1 MIVGL
6 KASKAIRE
14 NEILFH
20 DVKVSSFAVVYDDF
34 RLLDIPP
41 KGPDKSVWST
51 GGRRPIS
58 WPM

>member
-20 DVKVSSFAVVYDDF
+20 DVKVSSFAVVHDDF

-41 KGPDKSVWST
+41 KGPD
-51 GGRRPIS
+51 
-58 WPM
+58 